1 MIYLKKYWLRL
12 DVLLFILCSVFFLVF
27 NQVDL
32 WVASLFYDPE
42 KQMFFLKDAFF
53 IKWVYVIFAKPQVV
67 LLPLLI
73 GASIYCF
80 NKYRDGDRFK
90 KWVFSFLLA
99 SLVCGP
105 GILVNLV
112 LKDNSIGRAR
122 PVHIQEFGGDKTF
135 TPAFVYSGQCEKNCS
150 FVSGH
155 ASIGFYLIGLGWLFR
170 KRYMFWLGFALG
182 AYVGMV
188 RIVQG
193 GHFLS
198 DVVLAF
204 WAVYFVNC
212 GLAQLFALNVPRF
225 HGLPLPSRFPR
236 YAT

>member
-1 MIYLKKYWLRL
+1 MTVLKKYCIRL
-12 DVLLFILCSVFFLVF
+12 DVLLFLICSVFFLIF
-27 NQVDL
+27 NQIDL
-32 WVASLFYDPE
+32 WVAGLFYD
-42 KQMFFLKDAFF
+42 QVSQTFYLKDAFF
-53 IKWVYVIFAKPQVV
+53 IKWVYVLFAKPQLV
-67 LLPLLI
+67 LLPVLI
-73 GASIYCF
+73 TASIYF
-80 NKYRDGDRFK
+80 YRKYRNRNKFK
-90 KWVFSFLLA
+90 KWIFCFLLA
-99 SLVCGP
+99 SLICGP

-170 KRYMFWLGFALG
+170 KRYLFWVGFALG

-212 GLAQLFALNVPRF
+212 GLAYLFQLSVPRF
-225 HGLPLPSRFPR
+225 HGLPLPTSFPR